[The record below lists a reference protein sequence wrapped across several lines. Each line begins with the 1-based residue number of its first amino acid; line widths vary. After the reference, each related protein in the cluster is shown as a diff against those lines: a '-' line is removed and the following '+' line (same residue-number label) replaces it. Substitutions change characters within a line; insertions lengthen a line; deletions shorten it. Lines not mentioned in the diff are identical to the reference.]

1 MTTQYE
7 TSPSFV
13 TKALDPKEGIM
24 IAFNLFGAD
33 LNDPNSTYL
42 DIRLRQQFF
51 LPGFQLINETS
62 IPLVACT

>member
-7 TSPSFV
+7 ASPSFV
-13 TKALDPKEGIM
+13 TKAFKPKEGIM

-42 DIRLRQQFF
+42 DSRLR
-51 LPGFQLINETS
+51 
-62 IPLVACT
+62 